1 MKGKVDFSKAAS
13 LEARFHSEVVAA
25 ASVWLDQKV
34 KEKGYDNIVSC
45 VSYLQSGV
53 PQFRAEAQAASDW
66 RDAVYST
73 LYKWEEA
80 PPEGVVTIEQ
90 AIERLPQPVDFGWQA

>member
-1 MKGKVDFSKAAS
+1 MKGSIDFTKVTS

-53 PQFRAEAQAASDW
+53 PQFRAEAQAASEW

-73 LYKWEEA
+73 LYAWEEA
-80 PPEGVVTIEQ
+80 PPAGVVTVDQ
-90 AIERLPQPVDFGWQA
+90 AIERLPQPFEFGWPA